1 MRNSAYLFAPLAY
14 LLAAPPPSPLDRLP
28 NDPAGAIVRRS
39 IDHTGGWPAWAE
51 KKSVQFKKTVVL
63 YEPDGSIKRK
73 RVQFH
78 RYELSPGM
86 KGRVEWEEDGK
97 KYVLV
102 NSGYEAVKLVDGKI
116 ATSEKDRNEARNA
129 TYGSHYVFG
138 MPFKLTDVGAHLAP
152 AGTEKMPGGVV
163 VDKVRVTYDKGA
175 GDSGGLH
182 TWTYY
187 FDRKTGR
194 LVANNLNYEPGKYDY
209 TEYLDERPVGNLL
222 LPMKRSGYAA
232 NEKGKVGRKTS
243 EILYEDIRFDVPLPA
258 ALFVLP
264 RS

>member
-1 MRNSAYLFAPLAY
+1 M
-14 LLAAPPPSPLDRLP
+14 DRLR
-28 NDPAGAIVRRS
+28 NDAAGAAVRRS
-39 IDHTGGWPAWAE
+39 IEHTGGWAAWAA
-51 KKSVQFKKTVVL
+51 KKSVQFKKTVIL

-86 KGRVEWEEDGK
+86 KGRIEWEEDGT

-102 NSGYEAVKLVDGKI
+102 NSGYEAVKLVNGKV

-138 MPFKLTDVGAHLAP
+138 MPFKLTDAGAHLAF
-152 AGTEKMPGGVV
+152 AGSERLPGALT

-194 LVANNLNYEPGKYDY
+194 LVANNLQYEADKYDY
-209 TEYLDERPVGNLL
+209 TEYLDERPVVNLL
-222 LPMKRSGYAA
+222 LPMKRYGYEATA
-232 NEKGKVGRKTS
+232 KGKVGRKTS
-243 EILYEDIRFDVPLPA
+243 EILYEDVRFDVPLSP
-258 ALFVLP
+258 ALFILP
-264 RS
+264 RP